1 MIMDTR
7 TTELLF
13 IPLRVLPME
22 NKEIHFNWVDQ
33 FTLSPAEL
41 DAIAEP
47 EWIIPNLI
55 IAGHLIL
62 IPAEPNG
69 GKTTIML
76 YLSSLMAKKGLN
88 VLYVNADTASSDAKA
103 AANYAREYGFT
114 MLLPDFKVG
123 LSIKNVGRHLQELA
137 DMDVDLT
144 NYVVVID
151 TLKKLIDVLD
161 KRFNKSFFSLMRKL
175 TAKGMT
181 IILLAHT
188 NKHKNEQ
195 GLPVYEGTGDM
206 RSDVDEL
213 IYFLPVK
220 NNDGSVTVTTK
231 PDKVRGVFEP
241 MTFTI
246 DADRKVTQEKQAIDV
261 AKLKHQQCQQAKDQ
275 INIDIIVSIL
285 TGPALNQK
293 EILSRASN
301 FGLGERICKSLL
313 RGYSDQQNILPVL
326 WTTKRGSGKE
336 VMYELKNI

>member
-1 MIMDTR
+1 
-7 TTELLF
+7 
-13 IPLRVLPME
+13 ME
-22 NKEIHFNWVDQ
+22 TKNFHFDWVEQ
-33 FTLSPAEL
+33 FTLSRAEL

-76 YLSSLMAKKGLN
+76 YLSSLMAKKGRN

-103 AANYAREYGFT
+103 AAIYAEENGFS

-123 LSIKNVGRHLQELA
+123 LSVKNVGQYLVKLA
-137 DMDVDLT
+137 KEDVDLSG
-144 NYVVVID
+144 YVIIID
-151 TLKKLIDVLD
+151 TLKKIIDVLD
-161 KRFNKSFFSLMRKL
+161 KRFNKIFFSLMRKL

-220 NNDGSVTVTTK
+220 NNDGSMTVTTK
-231 PDKVRGVFEP
+231 PDKVRGTFEP
-241 MTFTI
+241 ITFTI
-246 DADRKVTQEKQAIDV
+246 STDRKVRQEQQAIDV
-261 AKLKHQQCQQAKDQ
+261 AKLNYQKTQQAKDQ
-275 INIDIIVSIL
+275 SSIDMIVSIL
-285 TGPALNQK
+285 TGSALNQK
-293 EILSRASN
+293 EILARAIPD
-301 FGLGERICKSLL
+301 GLGERICKSILG
-313 RGYSDQQNILPVL
+313 RYSDQQTALPVF
-326 WTTKRGSGKE
+326 WTTKKGSGKE
-336 VMYELKNI
+336 VIYELNTVC

>member
-1 MIMDTR
+1 
-7 TTELLF
+7 
-13 IPLRVLPME
+13 ME
-22 NKEIHFNWVDQ
+22 TKDLHFNWVEQ

-55 IAGHLIL
+55 ISGHLIL

-76 YLSSLMAKKGLN
+76 HLSSLMAKKGLN
-88 VLYVNADTASSDAKA
+88 VLYVNADTASSEAKA
-103 AANYAREYGFT
+103 AATYAIANGFT

-123 LSIKNVGRHLQELA
+123 LSVKDVGQRLQELA
-137 DMDVDLT
+137 DQQVDLSS
-144 NYVVVID
+144 YVVIVD

-161 KRFNKSFFSLMRKL
+161 KRFNKKFFSLMRKL

-188 NKHKNEQ
+188 NKHNNEQ

-220 NNDGSVTVTTK
+220 NQDGSMTTTTK
-231 PDKVRGVFEP
+231 PDKVRGSFEP
-241 MTFTI
+241 ITFTI
-246 DADRKVTQEKQAIDV
+246 SADRKVSQESQAIDV
-261 AKLKHQQCQQAKDQ
+261 AKISHQKIQLDKDRSS
-275 INIDIIVSIL
+275 IDIIVSIL
-285 TGPALNQK
+285 TGSALNQK
-293 EILSRASN
+293 EILSRVLPL
-301 FGLGERICKSLL
+301 GLGERVCKTILSK
-313 RGYSDQQNILPVL
+313 YSDQQTNLPVL
-326 WTTKRGSGKE
+326 WTTRRGLGKE
-336 VMYELKNI
+336 VIYEFKSIE